1 MTLTPPALTAVLTA
15 AQLRGILA
23 AARDYHLGNST
34 LGILA
39 YLHEHGTGSL
49 VTLARAARLSTAATT
64 GLADR
69 LVALGYAA
77 RRPSIA
83 DRRVVWLDITPSGTA
98 TLEDIL
104 TTANS

>member
-1 MTLTPPALTAVLTA
+1 MTLTPPALTA
-15 AQLRGILA
+15 AQLRAVLA
-23 AARDYHLGNST
+23 ASRDYTLGTST
-34 LGILA
+34 LAVLA
-39 YLHEHGTGSL
+39 YLHEHGRGSL
-49 VTLARAARLSTAATT
+49 ATLARTTRISTAAIT

-69 LVALGYAA
+69 LVTLGYAE

-83 DRRVVWLDITPSGTA
+83 DRRVIWLDITPSGTA

>member
-1 MTLTPPALTAVLTA
+1 MTLTPPALTA
-15 AQLRGILA
+15 AQLRAVLA
-23 AARDYHLGNST
+23 ASRDYHLGTST

-49 VTLARAARLSTAATT
+49 VTLARAARLSTAAVT

-77 RRPSIA
+77 RRPSTA

-104 TTANS
+104 AATSL